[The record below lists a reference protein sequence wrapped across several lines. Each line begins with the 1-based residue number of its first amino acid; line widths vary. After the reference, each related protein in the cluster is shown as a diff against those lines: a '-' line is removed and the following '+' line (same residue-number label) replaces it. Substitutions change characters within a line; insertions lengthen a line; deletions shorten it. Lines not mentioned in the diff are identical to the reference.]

1 MALCSIGELAV
12 TLGVSVPTLRRWH
25 REGKLEPAC
34 RTVGGH
40 RRYDRDRV
48 VQAFGLHKAEG
59 LTVAY
64 ARVSSHDQKGQLQTQ
79 AERLRRY
86 CHERGWASLSIEDL
100 GSGMNYKKKG
110 LTKLMRLLLSGR
122 VQRLVLVTKDRL
134 LRFGAELL
142 FRVCAFFNVEVI
154 VLDADPA
161 VPAAQRLTEDRVE
174 ILTVFSSRLYGARSR
189 KNLKRLAV

>member
-1 MALCSIGELAV
+1 MALCSIGELAM
-12 TLGVSVPTLRRWH
+12 TLGVSVPTPRRWH

-48 VQAFGLHKAEG
+48 VRALGLHKAEG

-86 CHERGWASLSIEDL
+86 CPERGWASLSIEDL
-100 GSGMNYKKKG
+100 GSGMNDKKKG